1 MAKKS
6 VGVVALGAA
15 CVLSMFLLSCG
26 SSSSRPAG
34 LLYVLTQ
41 NTAGGGNL
49 VSSFAINLDTG
60 NLALINQNAS
70 TCPGESSTA
79 DFSPCGPPLSIIL
92 DPTGATAFVLDQGL
106 TSVSTT
112 PNPPVAP
119 AIYAYTVGSDGSLSG
134 PSSTVTSLAAND
146 TPITMTRDA
155 AGQFL
160 FVIDAGVG
168 SLATGCPQ
176 RAMSGSF
183 PGCPSIWVFAA
194 TPGSTTLTAAPGS
207 PFYIS
212 KIPTALSAITL
223 TPPGSSPGPCGG
235 TSSQELLYVT
245 SNDDLSAAHID
256 NALSVYCVDSSG
268 ALTEQSSSPYK
279 TNSDPVSVLA
289 VNTAPVGSPA
299 NGGVFVYVGSQGT
312 QAAAVNVYQL
322 CVVQTAVCTLQDVN
336 NAIMTSV
343 SSNTAAGLVPAAMLV
358 DPTNNFLYIASQI
371 TGQVFGFRI
380 STSAGTLSA
389 LSPAS
394 VATGSQPVA
403 LAMRVST
410 SANPGQFLYVSNST
424 SSNITGLTVNIDTGT
439 MSNPITVISPPEPG
453 SMAAN

>member
-1 MAKKS
+1 MSKKS
-6 VGVVALGAA
+6 VGVVALGLVCA
-15 CVLSMFLLSCG
+15 LSMFLLSCG

-41 NTAGGGNL
+41 NSAGGGNL
-49 VSSFAINLDTG
+49 VSSFAIDLDTG

-106 TSVSTT
+106 PSAT
-112 PNPPVAP
+112 PQVAP
-119 AIYAYTVGSDGSLSG
+119 TIYAYTVGSDGSLSG
-134 PSSTVTSLAAND
+134 PSSNATSLTTND
-146 TPITMTRDA
+146 IPISMVRDA

-160 FVIDAGVG
+160 FVLD
-168 SLATGCPQ
+168 TGTGAPSNCPQ
-176 RAMSGSF
+176 RATSAASL
-183 PGCPSIWVFAA
+183 PNASGCPAIWVYAA
-194 TPGSTTLTAAPGS
+194 TPGSTTLTPAPGS
-207 PFYIS
+207 PFLIS
-212 KIPTALSAITL
+212 KTPTALSAITL
-223 TPPGSSPGPCGG
+223 TPPGGSPGPC
-235 TSSQELLYVT
+235 SSTAATQELLYVT
-245 SNDDLSAAHID
+245 SNHDLSAQNID

-268 ALTEQSSSPYK
+268 DLTEQSGSPYK
-279 TNSDPVSVLA
+279 TNSDPTSVIA
-289 VNTAPVGSPA
+289 VNTSPAGSPS
-299 NGGVFVYVGSQGT
+299 NGGVFVYVGSQGA

-322 CVVQTAVCTLQDVN
+322 CVVESAVCTQQDVN
-336 NAIMTSV
+336 NALMTSV
-343 SSNTAAGLVPAAMLV
+343 ASNTAAGLLPSAMLV
-358 DPTNNFLYIASQI
+358 DPTSNFLYVASQI

-389 LSPAS
+389 LSPAN

-403 LAMRVST
+403 LAMRAST
-410 SANPGQFLYVSNST
+410 SANPGQFLFVSNST
-424 SSNITGLTVNIDTGT
+424 SSNITGITVNIDTGT